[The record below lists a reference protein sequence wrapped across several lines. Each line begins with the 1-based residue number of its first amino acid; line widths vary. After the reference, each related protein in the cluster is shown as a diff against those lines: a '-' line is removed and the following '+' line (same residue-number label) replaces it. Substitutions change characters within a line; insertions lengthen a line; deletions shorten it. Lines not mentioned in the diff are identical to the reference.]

1 MCYHYIHIYIYIYMY
16 VCMYVCMYM
25 LGLVFIFS
33 LNAENE
39 NERELVMDE
48 N

>member
-1 MCYHYIHIYIYIYMY
+1 MYVCMYMLYIYI
-16 VCMYVCMYM
+16 CMYVCMYM
-25 LGLVFIFS
+25 LGLDFIFS